1 MGTRFRHGTPR
12 MSGNALGIPRGLG
25 GTLPPAFGYYLRALD
40 GEGGGHDSPMAI
52 TVLPRPGDTCR
63 SSGQGGAA
71 SGVLFTATEAAPC
84 AERYSRSRRSIA
96 FQTFS
101 GSAPSD
107 VSSLT
112 SISFGAV
119 LIAWKRLTS
128 GVSSITVPKASG
140 RSLTSPASSVWKERV
155 SLVRPTTRMAGRG
168 LAHGQ
173 ASGLR
178 VTESPWS

>member
-1 MGTRFRHGTPR
+1 MPSVSPGSWENPSVRLAYFLCAVG
-12 MSGNALGIPRGLG
+12 
-25 GTLPPAFGYYLRALD
+25 
-40 GEGGGHDSPMAI
+40 GEGGGHDSPFSNHNSAQ
-52 TVLPRPGDTCR
+52 TWRYLPLFG
-63 SSGQGGAA
+63 SGRGA
-71 SGVLFTATEAAPC
+71 SGLLFTATEAAPC

-101 GSAPSD
+101 GSAPCD
-107 VSSLT
+107 VSSRT
-112 SISFGAV
+112 SIIFGAV

-140 RSLTSPASSVWKERV
+140 RSLTSPASSVWKESV

-168 LAHGQ
+168 LPHGQ
-173 ASGLR
+173 ASRLR